1 MGTTVVVAIS
11 PVQRRCRL
19 AKRLYRLPH
28 QKSRNLGTPGES
40 QHGIRAVHTLI
51 DRRALQV
58 SAVHISRVLSAA
70 SSSPIFRHHDPT
82 SPFLRHVPSID
93 FPLRLWPT
101 TMPCHGASRSRPR
114 RLCPLTGPRILPSS
128 SATYSAPSA

>member
-19 AKRLYRLPH
+19 AKRLYRLPY
-28 QKSRNLGTPGES
+28 QKSRDLGTPGES

-70 SSSPIFRHHDPT
+70 SSSSIFDTTISPLSFFDTFLLSTFHHYDY
-82 SPFLRHVPSID
+82 
-93 FPLRLWPT
+93 
-101 TMPCHGASRSRPR
+101 GRPWER
-114 RLCPLTGPRILPSS
+114 
-128 SATYSAPSA
+128 